1 MFEKYKD
8 KERKFCGEK
17 IGGDLKGMIELYEA
31 SQLRMTGEDILYE
44 AEQFSGKKLKEIS
57 ACIGV
62 DKAEFVRCTLEQPF
76 HKSLPIFTSRNL
88 FDGSHGM
95 NGWVDALQD
104 VAKLNFNML
113 QSTYQMEIL
122 QISKY
127 VPINTN
133 THTHNRVSYDATVKL
148 LSHNMSGVWTRKVH
162 LFFKG

>member
-57 ACIGV
+57 ACICV

-95 NGWVDALQD
+95 NGWVNALQD

-113 QSTYQMEIL
+113 QSTYQMEVL
-122 QISKY
+122 QTSKY
-127 VPINTN
+127 VPMKETN
-133 THTHNRVSYDATVKL
+133 THNNRVNHDATI
-148 LSHNMSGVWTRKVH
+148 N
-162 LFFKG
+162 